1 MVTSPYI
8 AELKEHPF
16 WGGMGWDIALAL
28 AATAD
33 LEKPRIGLL
42 VNTMP
47 LPWKKKEK
55 EEKHYQKMSERSE
68 RSEER
73 KKGTS
78 EYVIRVKW

>member
-33 LEKPRIGLL
+33 LEKSPIGLL
-42 VNTMP
+42 ANTMP
-47 LPWKKKEK
+47 LPWKRKKKKNTIKKVRKVRKVGRK
-55 EEKHYQKMSERSE
+55 EERNK
-68 RSEER
+68 
-73 KKGTS
+73 
-78 EYVIRVKW
+78 

>member
-55 EEKHYQKMSERSE
+55 EEKHYQKNV
-68 RSEER
+68 R
-73 KKGTS
+73 KVRKVRRK
-78 EYVIRVKW
+78 EDRNK